1 MIEADQRRAP
11 HAGDINDAENEEVEA
26 EEAAGEDV
34 VEERLLRVV
43 SRLGGRAKIEVPM
56 YEGNLDVE

>member
-1 MIEADQRRAP
+1 MRERRSS
-11 HAGDINDAENEEVEA
+11 GENVV

-43 SRLGGRAKIEVPM
+43 SRLGGRAKI
-56 YEGNLDVE
+56 